1 MKKLCIILLC
11 IPTFLFAQ
19 QVIIKTKT
27 NMTMDSR
34 DILIERI
41 NDGIDTTQIGDNSN

>member
-19 QVIIKTKT
+19 QGIIKTKKD
-27 NMTMDSR
+27 MTMDLR
-34 DILIERI
+34 DILIGHI
-41 NDGIDTTQIGDNSN
+41 NDGIDTMQIGG